1 MRNLFQKKDVAQL
14 LAQYQKRKHNPS
26 MGAFDLTLM
35 GIGAVIG
42 TGVMVLTGIT
52 AAQDAGPAVIFSFIL
67 AAVACSL
74 AALCYAE
81 ISSALPVYGSAY
93 IYSYTTMG
101 EIVGHLMGWTLLS
114 VYMVTSSAVAS
125 GWSSYFN
132 NLLEGFGLSIPK
144 QLLTTPEHGGIMN
157 LPAIMIT
164 FVITWIL
171 SQGTKESK
179 KFNNAMVIVKIL
191 IVALFIIAGSFYV
204 KPENWQPF
212 MPFGAEGVITGA
224 AAVFFAYLGFDAISA
239 SAEDVKNP
247 QRNLPIG
254 IIGSLVICTM
264 IYILVCLVMTG
275 MVPYSQLNV
284 PEAMSYVL
292 QVVNQNAVAEIISV
306 GAVIGLMAVIFANT
320 FAATRISF
328 AMSRDGLLPK
338 VFSITGKKSGAPVWN
353 TWITGMLTAF
363 IAGFVDLKNLS
374 DLANM
379 GALLTFLMVSLS
391 VIILRKTEKNLPRGF
406 KVPFVPL
413 LPILSIGF
421 CLFLIANLPMKTWLY
436 FSVWLLAGT
445 AVYFSYSYRHSTLKQ

>member
-1 MRNLFQKKDVAQL
+1 
-14 LAQYQKRKHNPS
+14 

>member
-1 MRNLFQKKDVAQL
+1 MRNLFQKKDVVQL
-14 LAQYQKRKHNPS
+14 LAQHQKRKHNPS

-157 LPAIMIT
+157 LPAILIT

-171 SQGTKESK
+171 SKGTKESK

-191 IVALFIIAGSFYV
+191 IVALFIITGSFYV

-338 VFSITGKKSGAPVWN
+338 VFSIAGKKSGAPVWN

-445 AVYFSYSYRHSTLKQ
+445 AVYFGYSYKHSTLKQ

>member
-1 MRNLFQKKDVAQL
+1 
-14 LAQYQKRKHNPS
+14 

-306 GAVIGLMAVIFANT
+306 GAVIGLMAVTFANT

-445 AVYFSYSYRHSTLKQ
+445 AVYFSYSYKHSTLKQ

>member
-1 MRNLFQKKDVAQL
+1 
-14 LAQYQKRKHNPS
+14 

-157 LPAIMIT
+157 LPAILIT

-171 SQGTKESK
+171 SKGTKESK

-284 PEAMSYVL
+284 PEAMSYIL
-292 QVVNQNAVAEIISV
+292 QVVNQHAVAEIISV

-445 AVYFSYSYRHSTLKQ
+445 AVYFSYSYKHSTLKQ